1 MHRTKFGWAIRATV
15 QNPMSAQLLGVN
27 AKMVAAFGFGLGTA
41 TAAASG
47 AVFGLI
53 SPFNPGSH
61 YDLISRLLTIVVLG
75 GLGSI
80 GGSIIAALVMGVGSA
95 VIAMLFSPVW
105 SDFSFFV
112 VLLLVLLVRPHRAL
126 RCTHAGRDMSRAG
139 LIRAVVFFGAFTL
152 LPFAVGPQ
160 WILNMLIFTLMYAGL
175 ASAWNLLGGY
185 AGYPSL
191 GHAAF
196 FGVGAYAVAI
206 VFENSVGNGYGP
218 FLLLPVIGVGAALVS
233 VPIGWIAMR
242 TRADV
247 FAIVTITLLFIAQTL
262 AFNLRGITDGAQGKA
277 VAIPPFPT
285 DTYDRPFYYAML
297 ALLAL
302 AMAVSFYFRRSKIG
316 LSLLAVRADEDKAEG
331 VGVHVTAVKLI
342 AFAVSVGITA
352 MIGGVWAYYVGFVYP
367 QFAVDPLVTIGMVLM
382 TFLGGR
388 ATLWGPVIGAFILV
402 PAQQTF
408 AYQFGASQVYLLAYA
423 AIFLIIML
431 LLPRGILPTITDR
444 LRRQRAQEHAVRQW
458 RRRRTIDE
466 LRVAER

>member
-1 MHRTKFGWAIRATV
+1 MR
-15 QNPMSAQLLGVN
+15 SA
-27 AKMVAAFGFGLGTA
+27 GF
-41 TAAASG
+41 
-47 AVFGLI
+47 
-53 SPFNPGSH
+53 
-61 YDLISRLLTIVVLG
+61 
-75 GLGSI
+75 
-80 GGSIIAALVMGVGSA
+80 
-95 VIAMLFSPVW
+95 
-105 SDFSFFV
+105 
-112 VLLLVLLVRPHRAL
+112 
-126 RCTHAGRDMSRAG
+126 
-139 LIRAVVFFGAFTL
+139 IRAVVFFGAFAL
-152 LPFAVGPQ
+152 LPLAVGPQ
-160 WILNMLIFTLMYAGL
+160 WVLNMLIFTLMYAGL
-175 ASAWNLLGGY
+175 ASAWNLVGGY

-196 FGVGAYAVAI
+196 FGVGAYAIAI
-206 VFENSVGNGYGP
+206 VFENGVGDGYGP
-218 FLLLPVIGVGAALVS
+218 FLLLPLIGIGAALVS

-277 VAIPPFPT
+277 VGIPPFPT

-302 AMAVSFYFRRSKIG
+302 AMGISFYFRRSKIG

-331 VGVHVTAVKLI
+331 VGVHVNGVKLI
-342 AFAVSVGITA
+342 AFAASVGITA
-352 MIGGVWAYYVGFVYP
+352 MFGGVWAYYVGFVYP

-423 AIFLIIML
+423 AIFLVIML

-444 LRRQRAQEHAVRQW
+444 LRRPRAHHTRSCNGAAAEAG
-458 RRRRTIDE
+458 TIST
-466 LRVAER
+466 LQVAK